1 MDSVNVDL
9 IEKGLS
15 SEQTY
20 NRAFRRQL
28 DTYIARIRPH
38 LKGGKDV
45 KGDLEEVTNKP
56 RTCSCGHVNF
66 DVNIIRHDLT
76 SIGSFHILL
85 PLASIYKYGS
95 TVPKDTGKVE

>member
-1 MDSVNVDL
+1 MNSVNAGL

-15 SEQTY
+15 GEQTY
-20 NRAFRRQL
+20 NRALRRQL

-38 LKGGKDV
+38 LKLGKDV
-45 KGDLEEVTNKP
+45 KGDLEEEVTNKP
-56 RTCSCGHVNF
+56 RICSCGHVNF

-85 PLASIYKYGS
+85 PLASI
-95 TVPKDTGKVE
+95 DTYIERINGKVE